1 MKGSGAGT
9 RFLRLIPAGPERHPL
24 AVLPADDT
32 ATKGESESMSS
43 TTLVP
48 FAEAA
53 VFTLGCALIASRR
66 FEPQR
71 VGAVLGLATVTL
83 SVLLVVLA
91 LPGSPLA
98 TLADPDGVRNFLN

>member
-1 MKGSGAGT
+1 MT
-9 RFLRLIPAGPERHPL
+9 
-24 AVLPADDT
+24 
-32 ATKGESESMSS
+32 S

-66 FEPQR
+66 FEPQW
-71 VGAVLGLATVTL
+71 VGAVLGLATLTL
-83 SVLLVVLA
+83 AVLLVVLA
-91 LPGSPLA
+91 LPGSPQA

>member
-1 MKGSGAGT
+1 
-9 RFLRLIPAGPERHPL
+9 
-24 AVLPADDT
+24 
-32 ATKGESESMSS
+32 MSS
-43 TTLVP
+43 TNFVP
-48 FAEAA
+48 FVEAA

-66 FEPQR
+66 LEPQR